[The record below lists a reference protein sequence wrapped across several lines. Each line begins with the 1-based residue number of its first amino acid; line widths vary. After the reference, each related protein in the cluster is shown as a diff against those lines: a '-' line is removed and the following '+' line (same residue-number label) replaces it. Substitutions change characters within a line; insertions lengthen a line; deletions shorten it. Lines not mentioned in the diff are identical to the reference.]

1 MADIDYALAW
11 DFIDPAD
18 GKPRQLRFRRNFAP
32 RNDPRTF
39 DGTGQLVAVVAD
51 AHRADNGD
59 EIAISRPDV
68 LFDAVEAAL
77 EGWEDWAT
85 LFEEN
90 NGIDRYINLAAIRDR
105 IRAAGLT

>member
-1 MADIDYALAW
+1 MTEIDYALAW

-32 RNDPRTF
+32 RNDPRVF

-51 AHRADNGD
+51 AHRPDNGD
-59 EIAISRPDV
+59 EIAISRPGV
-68 LFDAVEAAL
+68 LFDDVETAL
-77 EGWEDWAT
+77 DGWERWAT

-90 NGIDRYINLAAIRDR
+90 NGIDRYMNLAAIRER
-105 IRAAGLT
+105 LRAAGLT